1 MMAASELGTDD
12 LNRYVDKRRNEGAS
26 NATINREMATLRR
39 IFDIARAS
47 TPPKVRV
54 LPVFPHLTENA
65 PRQGFV
71 EDQKYTKLAS
81 HADELWLKAILATA
95 YTFGFRK
102 SELLLNMKVRQI
114 DLENRT
120 IRLFTG
126 TTKNN
131 EGRLVKMT
139 AEVYGLLRHCV
150 WRLTD
155 TELARAGE
163 VFMRWTAS
171 LSFFLV
177 FSLFALPALSQ
188 LGTPLGRCG
197 VQPRD
202 AGAPQNQLP
211 TEQVS
216 LEDRKTLTLDMVSLH
231 KDAQELADLAASI
244 CTDIE
249 RANRG
254 LLSKDV
260 VEKLKRV
267 EKLSKHLRSGLT
279 R

>member
-1 MMAASELGTDD
+1 
-12 LNRYVDKRRNEGAS
+12 
-26 NATINREMATLRR
+26 
-39 IFDIARAS
+39 
-47 TPPKVRV
+47 
-54 LPVFPHLTENA
+54 
-65 PRQGFV
+65 
-71 EDQKYTKLAS
+71 
-81 HADELWLKAILATA
+81 
-95 YTFGFRK
+95 
-102 SELLLNMKVRQI
+102 
-114 DLENRT
+114 
-120 IRLFTG
+120 
-126 TTKNN
+126 
-131 EGRLVKMT
+131 
-139 AEVYGLLRHCV
+139 
-150 WRLTD
+150 
-155 TELARAGE
+155 
-163 VFMRWTAS
+163 MRWTAS